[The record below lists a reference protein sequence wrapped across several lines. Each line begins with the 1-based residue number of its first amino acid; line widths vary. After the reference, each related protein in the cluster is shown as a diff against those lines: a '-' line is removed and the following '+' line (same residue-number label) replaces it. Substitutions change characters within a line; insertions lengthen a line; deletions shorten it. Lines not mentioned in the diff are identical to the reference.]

1 MEPGEVRRLFS
12 RFGMRPRKSLGQHFL
27 VDARVAE
34 RQVAHAQVGPADVV
48 LEIGP
53 GLGILTARLAIQAKR
68 VVAIETDRRLVAH
81 LRDAVP
87 EAEIVEGDALE
98 VEWPAFDAMVSN
110 LPYRI
115 SSPLT
120 FKLLDHRFDRAILM
134 YQREFAKRMVARPGT
149 PDYSRLTVGVY
160 RRAACEILERVPRNA
175 FHPQPRVD
183 SAIVRLRPRPPPFVV
198 ADPALYDEVVAALF
212 EQRRKTIENGLRL
225 AWPSLESRLG
235 PLERVLPAL
244 RFRRQRIEELR
255 PEDIA
260 SLVDSM
266 LRAKA

>member
-1 MEPGEVRRLFS
+1 MDPNAVRRLFTRS
-12 RFGMRPRKSLGQHFL
+12 GMRPRRSLGQHFL

-34 RQVAHAQVGPADVV
+34 RQVAHAHVGRTDAV

-53 GLGILTARLAIQAKR
+53 GLGILTARLASVAKR
-68 VVAIETDRRLVAH
+68 VVAIEADRRLVGY

-87 EAEIVEGDALE
+87 EAEIVHGDALE
-98 VEWPAFDAMVSN
+98 VDWPSFDAMVSN

-115 SSPLT
+115 SSPVT
-120 FKLLDHRFDRAILM
+120 FKLLDQPFDRAVLM
-134 YQREFAKRMVARPGT
+134 YQREFANRMVARPGT

-175 FHPQPRVD
+175 FRPQPRID
-183 SAIVRLRPRPPPFVV
+183 STIVRLRRRPPPFDVP
-198 ADPALYDEVVAALF
+198 DPVLYDDVVAALF
-212 EQRRKTIENGLRL
+212 GQRRKTIENGLRL
-225 AWPSLESRLG
+225 AWASFEPRVGSV
-235 PLERVLPAL
+235 ERVLPAL
-244 RFRRQRIEELR
+244 PFRRRRIEELR